1 MSKKYESQEKYRKE
15 NLMIIKA
22 SFKKDFA
29 LKFKTACKKL
39 GITQAEVIKN
49 AMEEIIDE
57 ASFYE

>member
-15 NLMIIKA
+15 KLMIVKA

-29 LKFKTACKKL
+29 LEFKSACKKL

-49 AMEEIIDE
+49 AMEEIIEE
-57 ASFYE
+57 AKYYG